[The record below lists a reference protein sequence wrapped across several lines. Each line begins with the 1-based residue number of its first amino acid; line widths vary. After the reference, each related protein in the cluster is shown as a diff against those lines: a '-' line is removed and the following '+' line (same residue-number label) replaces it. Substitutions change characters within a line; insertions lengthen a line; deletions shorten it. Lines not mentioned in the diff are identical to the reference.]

1 MASMDKNH
9 LGLLALSRRGFL
21 RTGLLGAAAGVASA
35 TVLPLGDRP
44 SRPLATAAAQSLQ
57 PVSFRLNFNP
67 NAEHAPYY
75 LGKKKGFYSA
85 EGVDL
90 NILPGT
96 GSATA
101 VKLVGSGDSMFGV
114 AVADAVTVGRAQR
127 VPVVS
132 LGVLLQRSPTVLAS
146 LKAQNI
152 TKPTDLYGKKVGT
165 NPQSTVYAFWR
176 AFVKLN
182 NLDVSKITEVA
193 VTGQVVGPMLAGS
206 VDAAGLLLTNEVVI
220 IESRG
225 QALNIMNYADY
236 GVKSYGQTL
245 FTSDKLLKENPDL
258 AKRVARA
265 TFRSWTHTLANV
277 EEAIDALAEAVPET
291 DKKLETTKWTNIKV
305 LSSSPDSQKSG
316 FGYQTLDGWKQTY
329 QTFRLGGL
337 IETDFDPQS
346 LFSNVAF
353 GQ

>member
-1 MASMDKNH
+1 MASTGKGH
-9 LGLLALSRRGFL
+9 SEPRALSRRGFL
-21 RTGLLGAAAGVASA
+21 RTGLLAAGSGAVVA
-35 TVLPLGDRP
+35 TNLGSRDRP
-44 SRPLATAAAQSLQ
+44 WRPLSRAEAQTPT

-101 VKLVGSGDSMFGV
+101 VKLVGAGDSMFGV

-127 VPVVS
+127 IPVVS

-146 LKAQNI
+146 LKSKNI
-152 TKPTDLYGKKVGT
+152 TKPADLYGKKVGT
-165 NPQSTVYAFWR
+165 NPQSTVYAFWK

-206 VDAAGLLLTNEVVI
+206 IDAAGLLLTNEVVI

-225 QALNIMNYADY
+225 QALNIMNYGDY

-245 FTSDKLLKENPDL
+245 FASDKLVKENPDL

-265 TFRSWTHTLANV
+265 TFKSWTYTLANV

-291 DKKLETTKWTNIKV
+291 DKKLETTKWTNIKALV
-305 LSSSPDSQKSG
+305 SSPDSQKIG
-316 FGYQTLDGWKQTY
+316 FGAQTLDGWKQTY
-329 QTFRLGGL
+329 QTFKLGGL

>member
-1 MASMDKNH
+1 MAFTGKGH
-9 LGLLALSRRGFL
+9 AVPRALSRRRFL
-21 RTGLLGAAAGVASA
+21 RSGLLAAGAGAVAAAGLGS
-35 TVLPLGDRP
+35 GDRP
-44 SRPLATAAAQSLQ
+44 WRLLSRAEAQTPQ

-75 LGKKKGFYSA
+75 LGKKKGFYAA

-101 VKLVGSGDSMFGV
+101 VKLVGAGDSMFGV

-127 VPVVS
+127 IPVVS
-132 LGVLLQRSPTVLAS
+132 LGVLLQGSPTVLAS

-152 TKPTDLYGKKVGT
+152 TKPADLYGKKVGT
-165 NPQSTVYAFWR
+165 NPQSTVYAFWK

-182 NLDVSKITEVA
+182 NLDMSKITEVA

-225 QALNIMNYADY
+225 QALNIINYADH

-265 TFRSWTHTLANV
+265 TFKSWTYTLANV
-277 EEAIDALAEAVPET
+277 NEAIDALAEAVPET
-291 DKKLETTKWTNIKV
+291 DRKLETTKWTNIKALV
-305 LSSSPDSQKSG
+305 SSPDTQKSG
-316 FGYQTLDGWKQTY
+316 FGAQTLDGWKQTY
-329 QTFRLGGL
+329 QTFKLGGL

-346 LFSNVAF
+346 LFSNVAV